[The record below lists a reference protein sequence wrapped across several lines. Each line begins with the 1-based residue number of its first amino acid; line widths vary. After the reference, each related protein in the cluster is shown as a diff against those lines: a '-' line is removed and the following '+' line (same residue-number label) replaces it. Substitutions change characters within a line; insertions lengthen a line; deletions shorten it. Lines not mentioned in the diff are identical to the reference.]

1 MYHQHSLDFF
11 LLYFLQ
17 WFSVSTFQ
25 WISIRHLLYAGEYIN
40 VTLSYESCII
50 EIVTEFQMRRE
61 WTLSTPCGAFD
72 LILKHRDDICIFIN
86 ASAADCGRA
95 YSIYSECS
103 YHHWQRKSTHE
114 ASSIL
119 QFTIDITQTGSVRH
133 IDLFYHKMSVS
144 SLACRHERTA
154 VEQKL
159 AHVLCCFILYVQK
172 PSKSTRNAMNLKWQA
187 KQ

>member
-1 MYHQHSLDFF
+1 MRIMHNWNCYG
-11 LLYFLQ
+11 
-17 WFSVSTFQ
+17 
-25 WISIRHLLYAGEYIN
+25 ISNATWMDAVYAMRRIRFDPQTSRRHLHIYQR
-40 VTLSYESCII
+40 I
-50 EIVTEFQMRRE
+50 E
-61 WTLSTPCGAFD
+61 A
-72 LILKHRDDICIFIN
+72 
-86 ASAADCGRA
+86 AAAADCGRA

-154 VEQKL
+154 V